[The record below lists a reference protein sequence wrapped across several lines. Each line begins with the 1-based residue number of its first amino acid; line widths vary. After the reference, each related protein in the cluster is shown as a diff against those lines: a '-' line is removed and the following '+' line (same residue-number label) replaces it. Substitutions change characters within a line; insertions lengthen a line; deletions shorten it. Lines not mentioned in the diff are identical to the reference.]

1 VSTPTS
7 PTVRDNPGRRRYE
20 IHDGE
25 QLAGFTTYRLG
36 DGQISFL
43 HTEVAPEFGGRGLA
57 RQLVTEELE
66 DARRR
71 GLAVLPYC
79 PYVAKVIAQNLDAY
93 LDLVPEAERHGFRL
107 PRTAEGTGRNAA
119 RPMNE

>member
-1 VSTPTS
+1 VSAPTS
-7 PTVRDNPGRRRYE
+7 PTVRDNPARSRYE
-20 IHDGE
+20 IHEGE
-25 QLAGFTTYRLG
+25 QLVGFTTYRLG

-57 RQLVTEELE
+57 KQLVTEELA

-107 PRTAEGTGRNAA
+107 PRSAEGTGRSGA
-119 RPMNE
+119 RPVKQ

>member
-1 VSTPTS
+1 VTSPTS
-7 PTVRDNPGRRRYE
+7 PTIRDNPVRNRYE
-20 IHDGE
+20 IHEGE
-25 QLAGFTTYRLG
+25 QLVGFTRYRLG

-107 PRTAEGTGRNAA
+107 PRTADGTGRPGT
-119 RPMNE
+119 RTVNE